1 MLMSHVMQWIYE
13 NFLYLLL
20 LVATLYGCYWLSGH
34 KETLRMKGWMAVVLA
49 VVHTVIGVLCVK
61 LFAFLESGDGGN
73 MSLFGAVFFMP
84 VFYFAGAKLAKRKV
98 ADVFDIF
105 AVTMIFT
112 LLCARLNCLFSGC
125 CLGKP
130 IPGTE
135 HTWPTRQAE
144 LVYYAVLL
152 IFLWRK
158 VGKPG
163 FSGKVYPI
171 YMMSY
176 GIFRFIVEWFRET
189 TNPVAFFHISHI
201 WALVS
206 TVVGAGI
213 YIWLRKHPINQTGKK
228 SGRKNKEEKK

>member
-1 MLMSHVMQWIYE
+1 
-13 NFLYLLL
+13 
-20 LVATLYGCYWLSGH
+20 
-34 KETLRMKGWMAVVLA
+34 
-49 VVHTVIGVLCVK
+49 
-61 LFAFLESGDGGN
+61 
-73 MSLFGAVFFMP
+73 
-84 VFYFAGAKLAKRKV
+84 
-98 ADVFDIF
+98 
-105 AVTMIFT
+105 MIFT

-206 TVVGAGI
+206 IAVGAGI